1 MQGRRERAARNRA
14 SAREL
19 RHLAERVATPEARAE
34 LLDLA
39 ERFERL
45 AARIMDD
52 QPTPEERN
60 NCGVDVRPLA
70 CSQDRR
76 LSASSWSA

>member
-1 MQGRRERAARNRA
+1 MQGRSERAARNRA

-19 RHLAERVATPEARAE
+19 RHLAERVATPEVRAE

-45 AARIMDD
+45 AARLTDEE
-52 QPTPEERN
+52 PTPEERH
-60 NCGVDVRPLA
+60 NCGVGVRPLP

-76 LSASSWSA
+76 LCASSRSA